1 MIDEMM
7 SQPIFRALLLLLLG
21 ASCVLGFA
29 PFYVYPVSLVSLI
42 CLCLMLGDCK
52 TSRSASW
59 TGFLFGLGLF
69 GVGIYWIYISLHDF
83 GGMPIW
89 MASFATFVLAAFMAS
104 FTGLTT
110 GLSFWLT
117 QQKNTPPFINY
128 SMFIIALATFW
139 GLTDWTRSWI
149 FTGFPWLTIGYSQVP
164 NSPLIG
170 FMPILG
176 VYGITT
182 ITVLLAGLIATYIR
196 HVLLAKR
203 FSNKASFTPIILSAC
218 IITMGFM
225 LGKVQWTQATGKPIS
240 TALIQGNIAQDLKW
254 SPDITLHT
262 IELYLEMIKQSDAQ
276 LIVLP
281 ETAFPILST
290 QLDATLKNQLINQ
303 AKKVNGNILLGIV
316 DYQANQQTYLNA
328 ALTFGVAPTQYY
340 AKNHLVPFGEF
351 IPFKQIF
358 GWIYRDYLN
367 MPMSDMSRGGTDQQ
381 PLTLSN
387 QKVAVNICYEDVFGE
402 EIIRQLP
409 NATLLVNITNDAWY
423 GHSFAADQHM
433 QFSQARA
440 IETGRMM
447 LRATNTGA
455 TAAIHP
461 DGHVIAHAPHFTQ
474 TTLNVMAQGYSGTT
488 PYVLYGNWL
497 FLWVSLTLLGL
508 LSYRKFRFKSS

>member
-1 MIDEMM
+1 MM
-7 SQPIFRALLLLLLG
+7 NQPIFRACILIFLG

-42 CLCLMLGDCK
+42 CLCLMLAQCK
-52 TSRSASW
+52 SVRSASW

-69 GVGIYWIYISLHDF
+69 SVGIYWIYISLHDF
-83 GGMPIW
+83 GNMPVGM
-89 MASFATFVLAAFMAS
+89 AAFATFVLSAFMAS
-104 FTGLTT
+104 FTALTT
-110 GLSFWLT
+110 GLSIWLT
-117 QQKNTPPFINY
+117 MVKNPSSRINHL
-128 SMFIIALATFW
+128 ILIVVLAIFW
-139 GLTDWTRSWI
+139 GLSDWTRSWI

-170 FMPILG
+170 YMPIVG
-176 VYGITT
+176 VYGISTL
-182 ITVLLAGLIATYIR
+182 TVLLAGLIATYIR
-196 HVLLAKR
+196 Y
-203 FSNKASFTPIILSAC
+203 ILSRHHLSNVTALIPVMLSAL
-218 IITMGFM
+218 IIATGFM
-225 LGKVQWTQATGKPIS
+225 LGKVQWTQATGKPIAS
-240 TALIQGNIAQDLKW
+240 VLLQGNIAQDVKW
-254 SPDITLHT
+254 SPETTLHT
-262 IELYLEMIKQSDAQ
+262 IDLYLDMIKNSDAQ

-290 QLDATLKNQLINQ
+290 QLDAALKNQLINQ
-303 AKKVNGNILLGIV
+303 AKKLNGNILLGIV
-316 DYQANQQTYLNA
+316 DYQVNQQAYLNA

-367 MPMSDMSRGGTDQQ
+367 MPMSDMSRGGTQQQ

-409 NATLLVNITNDAWY
+409 EATLLVNITNDAWY

-440 IETGRMM
+440 IETGRMI

-455 TAAIHP
+455 TAAINP
-461 DGHVIAHAPHFTQ
+461 NGQVIAHAPHFTQ